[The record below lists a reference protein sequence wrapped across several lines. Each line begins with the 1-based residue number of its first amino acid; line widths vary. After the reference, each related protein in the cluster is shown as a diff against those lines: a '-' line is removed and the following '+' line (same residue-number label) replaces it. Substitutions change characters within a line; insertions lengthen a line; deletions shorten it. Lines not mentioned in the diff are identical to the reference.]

1 MIFFRLWIRALA
13 VVSTAMLLGSSPIL
27 ADSDE
32 LTSEAE
38 ARAAIKAINDEIA
51 TLEQLITSQSRERDE
66 IQSQLRDSDIAI
78 GRANEALRETQA
90 SLEQRQRAINEL
102 EADGLRIDRRINELR
117 ENFRDK
123 HRYFFGV
130 ETGWR
135 SQDSVWR
142 QCAAGNGAES
152 RLLQLT
158 A

>member
-13 VVSTAMLLGSSPIL
+13 VVSAAMLLGSSPTL

-78 GRANEALRETQA
+78 GRANEALRETQVLSNA
-90 SLEQRQRAINEL
+90 SEL
-102 EADGLRIDRRINELR
+102 STSLKLMG
-117 ENFRDK
+117 
-123 HRYFFGV
+123 
-130 ETGWR
+130 
-135 SQDSVWR
+135 
-142 QCAAGNGAES
+142 CASSAG
-152 RLLQLT
+152 
-158 A
+158 